1 MPQEG
6 TECRLVV
13 GIGNPGPEYAGTKHN
28 AGFEVIDRFLLKHS
42 KMFAPRRAR
51 NANAWEG
58 RFGGRNIILMK
69 PMTYVNLS
77 GEAVFPLM
85 KGENIAPAEIL
96 IVYDDIDLTV
106 GRLRIRQSGGSAGHN
121 GMKSIIEALKSEAFP
136 RLRVGI
142 GSKGSKRRA
151 DYVLTSFDG
160 AELESYNKAL
170 DKAVDAVEMLLR
182 RGVTTAMNMFNSTD
196 DSPSAEKEKQNQND

>member
-1 MPQEG
+1 MSQEE
-6 TECRLVV
+6 TDCRLIV
-13 GIGNPGPEYAGTKHN
+13 GIGNPGAEYAGTKHN
-28 AGFEVIDRFLLKHS
+28 AGFEVVDRFLLKHS
-42 KMFAPRRAR
+42 NMFAPRRAR

-58 RFGGRNIILMK
+58 RFGGRNVILMK
-69 PMTYVNLS
+69 PLTYVNLS

-96 IVYDDIDLTV
+96 IVYDDIDLAV
-106 GRLRIRQSGGSAGHN
+106 GRLRIRKNGGSAGHN

-142 GSKGSKRRA
+142 GSEESKRRR

-160 AELESYNKAL
+160 TEQETFHKAL
-170 DKAVDAVEMLLR
+170 DKAVEAVEMLLR
-182 RGVTTAMNMFNSTD
+182 RGITTAMNMFNSTD
-196 DSPSAEKEKQNQND
+196 CPPSAETENKN